1 MPLTTSMLPC
11 SILKHACLDSH
22 PSPEMCRVPRDT
34 KALPKETP
42 TEVSEKLLH
51 QLRYVG
57 VLACARQ
64 EVARNSRDEAGTEAE
79 TKFQLQDMRILWCRD
94 VTGSVEQG
102 VLQYSNTRFLLYV
115 S

>member
-1 MPLTTSMLPC
+1 MPLTISMLPC

-34 KALPKETP
+34 KALPKERP

-57 VLACARQ
+57 VLACAR
-64 EVARNSRDEAGTEAE
+64 
-79 TKFQLQDMRILWCRD
+79 
-94 VTGSVEQG
+94 
-102 VLQYSNTRFLLYV
+102 
-115 S
+115 